1 MFVGWIAISYI
12 LMPILRRVLRARQ
25 LDVTVIRFIELSVN
39 VFLKIM
45 LVISAIDL
53 LGVQVLSFSAFLAAF
68 GIGVGA
74 SVSGFIQNFFAG
86 LILVGQKPCKSGD
99 WIDIFGSVSGTLD
112 TIGITHC
119 TLTTPQGTQITV
131 PNSKLVESCVNNYN
145 TCEVMRA
152 DIECFVR
159 HTENVQLV
167 RELFFEACALES
179 RIRPEPKPILQVAE
193 IGMQAIKLSMRMYT
207 SQDDY
212 WPVLSAMRELVKQQF
227 ERYGLQFQIERR
239 ELEFTPGPGIKMLAT
254 GSANDEPC
262 PELPR
267 EYRTGKPTAEDVAK
281 LHELNTHWDSLIDA
295 IDNAKSRAEEH
306 HKRHQFGKPLK
317 SLRRKFFS
325 YEARVEDSS
334 EEQDDLVD
342 TVRNYSKTALQT
354 EAGEHVHQRDGLLG
368 RRDYERRLKRR
379 ASKLRKE
386 GLSSSTSDHL
396 NVPAPTLGVPA
407 NVPRASSYH
416 PSTDN
421 ELKPPPAVAAAA
433 AAATT
438 TTTSATT
445 SNASTAAAVTL
456 AVPASRSSG
465 MGPVRSAGFH
475 SARHDDGDDSG
486 SGGNDVADIATQ
498 AAAVYAVTSGPGVV
512 AATKGK

>member
-1 MFVGWIAISYI
+1 
-12 LMPILRRVLRARQ
+12 MPILRRVLKARNI
-25 LDVTVIRFIELSVN
+25 DVTVNRFIVLSVN
-39 VFLKIM
+39 VFLKVM

-86 LILVGQKPCKSGD
+86 LILVGQQPCKSGD

-112 TIGITHC
+112 TIGITHS
-119 TLTTPQGTQITV
+119 TLKTPQGTQITV
-131 PNSKLVESCVNNYN
+131 PNIKLIESCVSNYN
-145 TCEVMRA
+145 AYEIMRA
-152 DIECFVR
+152 DIECYIR

-179 RIRPEPKPILQVAE
+179 RIRSEPKPVMQVAE
-193 IGMQAIKLSMRMYT
+193 IGMHGIKVSMRMYT

-254 GSANDEPC
+254 GSVDDEPC
-262 PELPR
+262 SDLPR
-267 EYRTGKPTAEDVAK
+267 QYRNAKPTADDLSK

-295 IDNAKSRAEEH
+295 IDNARTRAEEH
-306 HKRHQFGKPLK
+306 HKRNHFAKPLK
-317 SLRRKFFS
+317 SLRRKFLFAQ
-325 YEARVEDSS
+325 EARVEDSS

-342 TVRNYSKTALQT
+342 TVLNYSKTALQT

-379 ASKLRKE
+379 ASKLRRE

-396 NVPAPTLGVPA
+396 NLGATSATTLAVPA
-407 NVPRASSYH
+407 NAPRASSYH
-416 PSTDN
+416 PSTES
-421 ELKPPPAVAAAA
+421 ELKPPPTVVAAA

-456 AVPASRSSG
+456 AVPAARSSDTG
-465 MGPVRSAGFH
+465 VGPVRSAGFR
-475 SARHDDGDDSG
+475 SARHDAADDSG
-486 SGGNDVADIATQ
+486 SGDNDVADIATQ
-498 AAAVYAVTSGPGVV
+498 AAAVFAVTSGQSVV
-512 AATKGK
+512 SGSKGK